1 MRPKHPITHTRSLK
15 YVEHERVSMPVV
27 EVNLPDELLVEFE
40 QLVDEEFISEE
51 QAVEELL
58 SMGMDAYGAP
68 VDDEDGVQSDFVQ
81 SAQNNLFDTAGDPGG
96 LDDDVL

>member
-1 MRPKHPITHTRSLK
+1 MLQKHSTPGRSSTLNTN
-15 YVEHERVSMPVV
+15 HRCMPVV

-40 QLVDEEFISEE
+40 QLVDEEFLSEE

-68 VDDEDGVQSDFVQ
+68 VDDESAVQSDFVE

>member
-1 MRPKHPITHTRSLK
+1 LLK
-15 YVEHERVSMPVV
+15 YVEHEARIMPVV

-40 QLVDEEFISEE
+40 QLVDEEFITEE

-68 VDDEDGVQSDFVQ
+68 VEEESSIRSDFVE

-96 LDDDVL
+96 IDDDIL

>member
-1 MRPKHPITHTRSLK
+1 
-15 YVEHERVSMPVV
+15 MPVV
-27 EVNLPDELLVEFE
+27 EVTLPDELLVEFE

-68 VDDEDGVQSDFVQ
+68 VEEEIAIRSDFVE

-96 LDDDVL
+96 IDDDIL